1 MKDQESSSS
10 WRWPGFAESVA
21 AGLVANIITA
31 ACVVIVALLGGRLKA
46 LQAGLAL
53 LFLLLVLAMLL
64 FPIYVWKARMADE
77 NFGHVIVGSVLY
89 ALVFGTLVWTMAE

>member
-21 AGLVANIITA
+21 AGLVANMITA

-46 LQAGLAL
+46 LQATSIVV
-53 LFLLLVLAMLL
+53 LVISTCNATVPHLCLESQ
-64 FPIYVWKARMADE
+64 D
-77 NFGHVIVGSVLY
+77 G
-89 ALVFGTLVWTMAE
+89 